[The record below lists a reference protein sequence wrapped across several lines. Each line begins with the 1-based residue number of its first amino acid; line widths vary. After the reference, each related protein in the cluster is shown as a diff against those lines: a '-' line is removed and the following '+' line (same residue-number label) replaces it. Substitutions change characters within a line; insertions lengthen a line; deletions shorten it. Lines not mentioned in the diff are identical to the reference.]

1 MVSELR
7 HGAKS
12 RAIGTNHGIA
22 FQWTKDPM
30 AKMADKFFVWMDQ
43 LVSQS
48 TKEHEETSQAPP
60 RTHGTRQTINLNQQG
75 STTSYAPKLVK
86 LDFSRYNGG
95 EDPTSWLCKFF
106 QFQETPETDQVSLAS
121 FHLEGDAQLWY
132 QLLKQDMSHLI
143 WDGFRK
149 ELLSRFGPSQ
159 FCDFFGELTKLQRHG
174 TVQEYQSQFE
184 RLLTKVG
191 HLPQAQQVS

>member
-1 MVSELR
+1 MEERTQRVGCAEL
-7 HGAKS
+7 
-12 RAIGTNHGIA
+12 N
-22 FQWTKDPM
+22 
-30 AKMADKFFVWMDQ
+30 
-43 LVSQS
+43 
-48 TKEHEETSQAPP
+48 
-60 RTHGTRQTINLNQQG
+60 N
-75 STTSYAPKLVK
+75 
-86 LDFSRYNGG
+86 
-95 EDPTSWLCKFF
+95 FF

-143 WDGFRK
+143 WDDFRK

-159 FCDFFGELTKLQRHG
+159 FCDFFGELTKLQQHG